1 MAKSNNSPRRSS
13 EPRIAE
19 ALKPVGLRIPLDKLL
34 ADHAVGAVT
43 TPPRPPAKNPP
54 PEPARFAKL
63 SLSVAADL
71 ARSLRIAAVV
81 EHNVSE
87 SALVEVALR
96 RFLALPAT
104 EQARALVGIGRRRK
118 KQ

>member
-1 MAKSNNSPRRSS
+1 MAKSDNSPRRSS
-13 EPRIAE
+13 APRIAE
-19 ALKPVGLRIPLDKLL
+19 GLKPVGSRIPHNKL
-34 ADHAVGAVT
+34 ADHAVGTVT
-43 TPPRPPAKNPP
+43 TPPRLPAKNPP

-63 SLSVAADL
+63 SLSVAVDL

-118 KQ
+118 PQ